1 MNTTALL
8 LIIVSAFTHAGWNL
22 VGKYERPSLA
32 FFFLATII
40 GTLCLSPWVIT
51 HIDVLGLFP
60 PAVWLP
66 LSVGGLFQ
74 CLYYTFLSRAYRSGE
89 LSVVYP
95 IARALPLAFV
105 AVGSFLLG
113 RGGAISPSCLWGG
126 ALIMAGCFVL
136 PQARLGEIRLAHY
149 INPTSLLALLVALC
163 TVAYSLADDYAIR
176 YIAPLAGE
184 TISSFQLSLIY
195 LLVQNLISIAFMFP
209 MVMGRAT
216 GRRRISEILTHR
228 LKNTAI
234 TGIGISGTYSLV
246 LTAMSFASDITY
258 VVAFRQLSIPLG
270 TLMGVLLLKEKV
282 TGPKILGM
290 TILCFGL
297 ILVAR
302 G

>member
-22 VGKYERPSLA
+22 IGKYERPSLA

-40 GTLCLSPWVIT
+40 GTLCLFPWIIT
-51 HIDVLGLFP
+51 DIAVLKRFP
-60 PAVWLP
+60 PSIWLP
-66 LSVGGLFQ
+66 LCVGGLFQ

-105 AVGSFLLG
+105 ALGSFLLG

-126 ALIMAGCFVL
+126 ALIMGGCFVL

-149 INPTSLLALLVALC
+149 INPASLLALLVALC
-163 TVAYSLADDYAIR
+163 TVAYSLADDYCIR
-176 YIAPLAGE
+176 RIAPLVGE
-184 TISSFQLSLIY
+184 DLSSFRLSLTY
-195 LLVQNLISIAFMFP
+195 LLVQNLTSIAFMFP
-209 MVMGRAT
+209 MVMGREK
-216 GRRRISEILTHR
+216 GRQRIGEILTHR

-270 TLMGVLLLKEKV
+270 ALMGVLILKEKV
-282 TGPKILGM
+282 TAPKLLGM
-290 TILCFGL
+290 AILSLGL
-297 ILVAR
+297 ILVAQ